1 MLGKIEFIKYLILGV
16 AGLATLTDLFFGKIY
31 NWITLP
37 TALSGILASYYFLGW
52 PGVGQALLGFLGGLL
67 FYGWLFGL
75 RIIGGGD
82 VKLLMAFGALAGPEY
97 TLQVALLGIV
107 IGGAFAFVI
116 LLASGRLLGFLLRF
130 YNFLLTLFIR
140 ELEVQLP
147 KVDKAF
153 TMPFG
158 IPLSI
163 AAVWVAFANP
173 FLHFGGL
180 WLH

>member
-16 AGLATLTDLFFGKIY
+16 AAIALLTDLFFGKIY

-37 TALSGILASYYFLGW
+37 TAIGGILAGYYFQGW
-52 PGVGQALLGFLGGLL
+52 SGVGQASLGFGTGLL

-75 RIIGGGD
+75 QVMGGGD
-82 VKLLMAFGALAGPEY
+82 VKLLMALGCWVGPEY
-97 TLQVALLGIV
+97 TAEVAILGVLLG
-107 IGGAFAFVI
+107 GAGAFV
-116 LLASGRLLGFLLRF
+116 LLGVTGRLGGFVRRLHRLL
-130 YNFLLTLFIR
+130 LSLFIK
-140 ELEVQLP
+140 ELEVEIPQ
-147 KVDKAF
+147 VDRTF

-173 FLHFGGL
+173 FSQFGGL
-180 WLH
+180 WR